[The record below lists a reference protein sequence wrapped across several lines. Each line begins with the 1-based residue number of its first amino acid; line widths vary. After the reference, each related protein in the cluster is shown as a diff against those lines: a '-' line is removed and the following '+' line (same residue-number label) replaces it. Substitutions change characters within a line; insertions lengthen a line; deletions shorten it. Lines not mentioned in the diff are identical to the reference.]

1 MNPEAPRHSRA
12 ARWAF
17 HLAAALYAVWLVWLT
32 IMAIRQKMP

>member
-1 MNPEAPRHSRA
+1 MNLAEPGHDRA

-17 HLAAALYAVWLVWLT
+17 RLAAALYAVWLVWLM